1 VCFKIAAVR
10 GAASGARVMS
20 ASGWPLPDLHAGR
33 QKGYE
38 IMRADMRSLEQRGLL
53 LPADKVGCVL
63 LHGRLSCAPLSLRC
77 DAPQAPRLLCY

>member
-10 GAASGARVMS
+10 GACYCEPRCLTLAAR
-20 ASGWPLPDLHAGR
+20 GR